1 MAEDYKITLRN
12 DYLFKR
18 LLGSEE
24 NKDILQDFLEVI
36 LDIPHEEI
44 EGIELLD
51 KELKKDRSVDKT
63 GILDVKVRLKNKT
76 IINIEIQNIWD
87 ESFINRTLFYW
98 AKIYVEEFRQG
109 DDYTKLNRCIT
120 INIVGKGFNL
130 NNKIH
135 SKYLLKEEVSNEKL
149 TNLIEMHF
157 LNLKRAR
164 ELNDIKDPLIRW
176 LLFIET
182 DSKEERHMLAEH
194 SPVLK
199 LLNEKIDL
207 LSLTPKEK
215 KLYES
220 RMMLKSDIVSISNS
234 QFNKGLE
241 EGIEK
246 GKKEGREEGMKE
258 GIKEGIKEGL
268 EKGIKEGI
276 KEGNINT
283 ARRMKNANCE
293 MSFIMKMTGL
303 TKEEIE
309 KL

>member
-164 ELNDIKDPLIRW
+164 ELNDIKDPLICW

-241 EGIEK
+241 EG
-246 GKKEGREEGMKE
+246 
-258 GIKEGIKEGL
+258 L
-268 EKGIKEGI
+268 EKGI

-283 ARRMKNANCE
+283 ARRMKKANCE

>member
-164 ELNDIKDPLIRW
+164 ELNDIKAPLIRW

-241 EGIEK
+241 EGLEK
-246 GKKEGREEGMKE
+246 
-258 GIKEGIKEGL
+258 GIKEGL
-268 EKGIKEGI
+268 EKGIKEGLEKGI

-283 ARRMKNANCE
+283 ARRMKKANCE
-293 MSFIMKMTGL
+293 VSFIMKMTGL